1 MNIMEKG
8 IKNLFTKRWGALKNE
23 RGIIALLITVVVMFI
38 GIVLIISMIFI
49 FLNRL
54 ESARN
59 IEMSAKAY
67 FAAEAGIEDALLRE
81 LNPVLTPGIPP
92 YVLNV
97 GDTYTT
103 IDKSETLNSVTID
116 SNGNASNRER
126 SLRVVIGVDP
136 AGTTF
141 SFAAQIGDR
150 GLTMA
155 SGSTVNGQVYS
166 NDNVVGASN
175 TRITGDAYAVGTI
188 SSPNPVVEGTR
199 NEGADFI
206 PLPPFDEV
214 GWAEKANINN
224 DPIIG
229 DLALGSGPATLGPRK
244 IEGNLTLN
252 TGAELTIT
260 GPLHITG
267 DFTMEQNSEIYL
279 DESFESDGTVVFVE
293 GVIIFMSNTQ
303 IFGTTADPKG
313 YLLFASTAMGNNAIE
328 LNSNAHQEGTM
339 YAVNGDVYINSLGD
353 VTALI
358 GKGVVLES
366 NAKINFD
373 LGLITY
379 TFTTGGQG
387 SYGIIKWEEQ

>member
-1 MNIMEKG
+1 LKAG
-8 IKNLFTKRWGALKNE
+8 RGALKNE

-81 LNPVLTPGIPP
+81 LNPTLTPGITP

-97 GDTYTT
+97 GDAYTT
-103 IDKSETLNSVTID
+103 IDKSETLNTVTID

-155 SGSTVNGQVYS
+155 SGSSVNGQVYS
-166 NDNVVGASN
+166 NADVVGASN
-175 TRITGDAYAVGTI
+175 TRITGDAYAVDTI

-206 PLPPFDEV
+206 PLPPFDEE

-224 DPIIG
+224 DPIAG
-229 DLALGSGPATLGPRK
+229 DLTLGSGPATLGPRK
-244 IEGNLTLN
+244 IEGNLTLS

-260 GPLHITG
+260 GPLHVLG
-267 DFTMEQNSEIYL
+267 NFTMEQNSEIYL
-279 DESFESDGTVVFVE
+279 DENFESDGTVVFVE

-303 IFGTTADPKG
+303 IFGTSADPKG
-313 YLLFASTAMGNNAIE
+313 YLLFVSTAMGNNAIE
-328 LNSNAHQEGTM
+328 LNSNASQEGTM

-353 VTALI
+353 ITALI

-366 NAKINFD
+366 NAEINFD